1 VTGATRVFVEAPARL
16 HFGML
21 DLGGSLGRR
30 FGGIGAAVPTPS
42 VLVSAVA
49 APTLSLHAAWPD
61 PPDAG
66 PDSALARDPAAAA
79 MNAAQRVVA
88 HYGIRGGAR
97 VTLHRVIPAHQGLGS
112 GTQIALAT
120 ARAVAE
126 LYDVP
131 RTPIELARII
141 GRARRSAIGT
151 YVFGQGGFILEGG
164 RRADHDQP
172 APLLARIPVPPE
184 WRCVLVIPAAQPG
197 VSGDAEVAAFATLP
211 TPPPAEAARVAHLTL
226 MALLPALVERD
237 FAAFGAALTE
247 IQRINGGWF
256 AAAQGG
262 AFAPGPT
269 ARLVRTLLGHG
280 ATGVGQSSW
289 GPAVYALAPD
299 ATAGAA
305 LAVFLRQQPEIQPPS
320 APPGTHPGVVY
331 EGPFSDTGARIWHA
345 S

>member
-1 VTGATRVFVEAPARL
+1 VTHAARVFVEAPARL

-30 FGGIGAAVPTPS
+30 FGGIGAALPTPS
-42 VLVSAVA
+42 ALVSAVQRA
-49 APTLSLHAAWPD
+49 TTSVHHDEPRRQD
-61 PPDAG
+61 DVV
-66 PDSALARDPAAAA
+66 AAASV
-79 MNAAQRVVA
+79 AARRVLA
-88 HYGIRGGAR
+88 HYGLQGGAC
-97 VTLHRVIPAHQGLGS
+97 VTLHRLIPAHQGLGS
-112 GTQIALAT
+112 GTQLALAA

-131 RTPIELARII
+131 HSPAELAHIV

-151 YVFGQGGFILEGG
+151 YVFAHGGFILEGG
-164 RRADHDQP
+164 RHADDERP
-172 APLLARIPVPPE
+172 APLLARIPIPPE
-184 WRCVLVIPAAQPG
+184 WRCVLVIPASRAG
-197 VSGDAEVAAFATLP
+197 VSGDAETAAFATLP

-262 AFAPGPT
+262 PYAPGAT
-269 ARLVRTLLGHG
+269 ARLVRSLLASG

-289 GPAVYALAPD
+289 GPAVYAMAPD
-299 ATAGAA
+299 AAAGAA
-305 LAVFLRQQPEIQPPS
+305 LAASVRERFDDPRNEAEDPSGTQP
-320 APPGTHPGVVY
+320 AVVY
-331 EGPFSDTGARIWHA
+331 EGPFSDTGARVWRE
-345 S
+345 